1 MRRWF
6 VVRSSG
12 ELDLPQRGGMEFEYD
27 YRGDVVVIPDS
38 SLLRSDVGLAAYAA
52 FYSRRA
58 TDCPS
63 FNVFSFAII
72 RFVIFF
78 ISASAYER

>member
-38 SLLRSDVGLAAYAA
+38 SLLRSDVMLASLPKRY
-52 FYSRRA
+52 
-58 TDCPS
+58 
-63 FNVFSFAII
+63 
-72 RFVIFF
+72 
-78 ISASAYER
+78 